1 MMLLAVPLLLPL
13 LIEAEITKNIP
24 ICICIL
30 IDKLLSGQ
38 RKSRQVQICTVL
50 TKLTYRIGVR
60 GAFIWWRTVIPRFT
74 WFPAECYKTNGTL
87 KDLIVFQ
94 WKIKILIQFFF
105 ISYALNN
112 PFQWSFS
119 LVYKY
124 VLFHG
129 LVNTYKLCRKNL
141 CLYTTLNSS
150 FFKY

>member
-1 MMLLAVPLLLPL
+1 MTSTLDSVLLVMMLLTVPLLLPL

-30 IDKLLSGQ
+30 IDKLFSGQ
-38 RKSRQVQICTVL
+38 RKSRQVQICTES
-50 TKLTYRIGVR
+50 YRIWVR
-60 GAFIWWRTVIPRFT
+60 GAFVWWRTVIPRFT

-112 PFQWSFS
+112 PFQWNRD
-119 LVYKY
+119 
-124 VLFHG
+124 
-129 LVNTYKLCRKNL
+129 NTPFQARTQQSVCKLCE
-141 CLYTTLNSS
+141 C
-150 FFKY
+150 

>member
-1 MMLLAVPLLLPL
+1 MTSTLDSVLLVMMLLAVPLLLPL
-13 LIEAEITKNIP
+13 LIEVEITKNIP

-30 IDKLLSGQ
+30 IDELFSGQ

-112 PFQWSFS
+112 HFQWNRDNTPFQAHKQQS
-119 LVYKY
+119 VC
-124 VLFHG
+124 
-129 LVNTYKLCRKNL
+129 KLCE
-141 CLYTTLNSS
+141 C
-150 FFKY
+150 

>member
-1 MMLLAVPLLLPL
+1 MTSTLDSVLLVMMLLAVPLLLPL

-30 IDKLLSGQ
+30 IDKLFSGQ
-38 RKSRQVQICTVL
+38 RKSRQVQICTEL

-60 GAFIWWRTVIPRFT
+60 GAFVWWRTVIPRFT
-74 WFPAECYKTNGTL
+74 WFSAECYKTNGTL

-112 PFQWSFS
+112 PFQWNRD
-119 LVYKY
+119 
-124 VLFHG
+124 
-129 LVNTYKLCRKNL
+129 NTPFQARTQQSVCKLCE
-141 CLYTTLNSS
+141 C
-150 FFKY
+150 

>member
-1 MMLLAVPLLLPL
+1 MTSTLDSVLLVMMLLTVPLLLPL

-30 IDKLLSGQ
+30 IDKLFSGQ
-38 RKSRQVQICTVL
+38 RKSRQVQICTEL

-60 GAFIWWRTVIPRFT
+60 GAFVWWRTVIPRFT

-112 PFQWSFS
+112 PFQWNRD
-119 LVYKY
+119 
-124 VLFHG
+124 
-129 LVNTYKLCRKNL
+129 NTPFQARTQQSVCKLCE
-141 CLYTTLNSS
+141 C
-150 FFKY
+150 